1 MKVHFVAVGENTV
14 RYLNELRLLLFSFR
28 KNAHPYQDSPF
39 TIVVNGSSPPRHIVQ
54 EIEERYSANVR
65 VMPRISFTN
74 PPTNKFNAFYAIEDA
89 YDALVLMDSDTVVLR
104 PIDGIVAGLE
114 TGQAGFRGPVTSNFL
129 VWDTRALIEK
139 YTDMTYEELTQL
151 YGSKLKYFTPRT
163 KKPAGGFMRAPFT
176 YFVDAVIAA
185 SRETV
190 ETIRGDVVR
199 ISHDLSMYG
208 REPRSYGRFVVN
220 RLLTKYLKS
229 PHAWG
234 IHYQRVY
241 SNCLGLSLAL
251 LKHRISVDILDDTYN
266 QFFRVEPKEGS
277 ARILHYTTRAY
288 PLPREELLTRKWV
301 EAYSTA
307 THRPEA
313 PQLAALIEDYI
324 RTYPG

>member
-1 MKVHFVAVGENTV
+1 
-14 RYLNELRLLLFSFR
+14 
-28 KNAHPYQDSPF
+28 
-39 TIVVNGSSPPRHIVQ
+39 
-54 EIEERYSANVR
+54 
-65 VMPRISFTN
+65 
-74 PPTNKFNAFYAIEDA
+74 
-89 YDALVLMDSDTVVLR
+89 MDSDVVVLR
-104 PIDGIVAGLE
+104 PIDGIVVGLE
-114 TGQAGFRGPVTSNFL
+114 TGQAGFCGPVTSNFL
-129 VWDTRALIEK
+129 VWGTRALIEK
-139 YTDMTYEELTQL
+139 YTNMAYEELTQL
-151 YGSKLKYFTPRT
+151 YGSKLQHFSPRT
-163 KKPAGGFMRAPFT
+163 KKSTGGFMRAPFP

-199 ISHDLSMYG
+199 ISHELSMYG
-208 REPRSYGRFVVN
+208 RDPRSYVRFLVN
-220 RLLTKYLKS
+220 RLLTKRLKC
-229 PHAWG
+229 PWVYG

-251 LKHRISVDILDDTYN
+251 LKHRIPVDVLDDTYN
-266 QFFRVEPKEGS
+266 QFFRVEPKEGP

>member
-1 MKVHFVAVGENTV
+1 MKVHFVAVGENTA
-14 RYLNELRLLLFSFR
+14 RYINEFRLLLFSFR
-28 KNAHPYQDSPF
+28 KNASPYQDSPF
-39 TIVVNGSSPPRHIVQ
+39 TIVINGSSPPRHIVQ
-54 EIEERYSANVR
+54 EIEQRHNANVR
-65 VMPRISFTN
+65 IMPRISFTN
-74 PPTNKFNAFYAIEDA
+74 PPTNKFNALYAIEDD
-89 YDALVLMDSDTVVLR
+89 YDFLVLVDSDVVVLR
-104 PIDGIVAGLE
+104 SIDGIVAGLE
-114 TGQAGFRGPVTSNFL
+114 TGQAGFSGPVTSNFL
-129 VWDTRALIEK
+129 VWGTKALMEK
-139 YTDMTYEELTQL
+139 YANMAYEELIRL
-151 YGSKLKYFTPRT
+151 YGSKLKHFTPRT
-163 KKPAGGFMRAPFT
+163 KKSTGGFMRAPFP

-208 REPRSYGRFVVN
+208 REPKSYGRFVVN
-220 RLLTKYLKS
+220 RLLTRHLRLPY
-229 PHAWG
+229 AWG

-241 SNCLGLSLAL
+241 SNCLGLTLAL
-251 LKHRISVDILDDTYN
+251 IKHRTPVSVLDDTYN
-266 QFFRVEPKEGS
+266 QFFRVEPKEGP